1 MRVLVITKRQ
11 YTNHDLLDDK
21 FGRLREIPLAL
32 ARRGHQVCG
41 SCLSYEA
48 RAEGETRDPDGSGT
62 GQVTWCTFNAGT
74 LRFPGL
80 LRYVRRVAA
89 IAQHLAPDV
98 ILACSD
104 SFYGII
110 GVWLAQKVGA
120 RCVFDLYDNFE
131 SFAAT
136 RIPGVLA
143 LYRRA
148 VRRADGVTCVSSPL
162 RQLIVNEYGRVK
174 PTLVLTNA
182 VQLDVFKPRD
192 KIDCRRR
199 LGLPEHAIIIGTAGA
214 LHTGRGIDA
223 LFQAYERLAASDNRI
238 HLAIAG
244 PRDRHTR
251 VPKGRAIHDFGTL
264 ALEQVPLLLN
274 SLDVAVICNKDSA
287 FGRYCF
293 PQKAYEILACR
304 IPLVA
309 ARVGAMQELL
319 ADHPAILFTP
329 EDAEDLARAIKT
341 QLQARLVPDNPTP
354 TWDQIGGE
362 LEDFLHQIIR
372 QGSPGTDV
380 HDR

>member
-1 MRVLVITKRQ
+1 MRLLVITKRQ
-11 YTNHDLLDDK
+11 YTGHDLLDDR

-41 SCLSYEA
+41 TCLSYEA
-48 RAEGETRDPDGSGT
+48 RPEGETIDTDGTGS
-62 GQVTWCTFNAGT
+62 GQVTWYTFNAGT
-74 LRFPGL
+74 LRLPGL
-80 LRYVRRVAA
+80 LRYVRRAAA

-136 RIPGVLA
+136 RIPGVLP

-162 RQLIVNEYGRVK
+162 HRLVTNKYGRGK
-174 PTLVLTNA
+174 PTRVLTNA
-182 VQLDVFKPRD
+182 VQLNIFQPRD
-192 KIDCRRR
+192 QKECRRQ

-214 LHTGRGIDA
+214 LSRDRGIDT
-223 LFQAYERLAASDNRI
+223 LFQAHRRLTAENDRI

-244 PRDRHTR
+244 PRDRHTH
-251 VPKGRAIHDFGTL
+251 VPNGPAIHDFGTL
-264 ALEQVPLLLN
+264 APEQVPLLLN

-304 IPLVA
+304 VPLVA
-309 ARVGAMQELL
+309 ARVGTLQELL
-319 ADHPAILFTP
+319 ADHPEILFAP
-329 EDAEDLARAIKT
+329 ENAEDLAQAIRT
-341 QLQARLVPDNPTP
+341 QLRTRLVPDNPTP
-354 TWDQIGGE
+354 TWDQIGEE
-362 LEDFLHQIIR
+362 LEDFLQQIVR
-372 QGSPGTDV
+372 QRSSSANA
-380 HDR
+380 HKR